1 MIPKSLIPWKR
12 GGPAERDPFAV
23 LRREMN
29 ALFDDF
35 FPEVDEPRSTLAP
48 PAFWPKV
55 DVKET
60 DGEVHVTAEL
70 PGVDEKDVEV
80 SLVGDLLTIK
90 GEKKEEK
97 EEKSEERYRWERTYG
112 SFRRSVSLPCEVNS
126 EKAAA
131 TFAKGVLTI
140 VLPKVAAAAKKATIA
155 VKAAA

>member
-1 MIPKSLIPWKR
+1 MNPKSLIPWRR
-12 GGPAERDPFAV
+12 GVPAERDPFAA

-35 FPEVDEPRSTLAP
+35 FPGVAELRPTLNP

-60 DGEVHVTAEL
+60 DGEVHVTVEL
-70 PGVDEKDVEV
+70 PGMDEKDVEV
-80 SLVGDLLTIK
+80 SVTGDMLTIT

-97 EEKSEERYRWERTYG
+97 EEKAEERYHWERIYG
-112 SFRRSVSLPCEVNS
+112 SFRRAVALPCEVSS
-126 EKAAA
+126 EKAVA
-131 TFAKGVLTI
+131 TFKNGVLMI
-140 VLPKVAAAAKKATIA
+140 ALPKVAAAKPKATIP